1 MENRRR
7 VLRAKS
13 AAAIEAA
20 RQARNRAISA
30 VDRARNL
37 VHAVR
42 LKRQVAILERDM
54 GAPRAPMRGRR
65 RGSQPVVGG
74 RRRTDPPAHGTRV
87 ENRR

>member
-1 MENRRR
+1 MENNRR
-7 VLRAKS
+7 VRAKS

-42 LKRQVAILERDM
+42 LKRQLAILEKAM
-54 GAPRAPMRGRR
+54 GTPRVPMRGRC

-74 RRRTDPPAHGTRV
+74 RRRTDPPAPGPRPA
-87 ENRR
+87 